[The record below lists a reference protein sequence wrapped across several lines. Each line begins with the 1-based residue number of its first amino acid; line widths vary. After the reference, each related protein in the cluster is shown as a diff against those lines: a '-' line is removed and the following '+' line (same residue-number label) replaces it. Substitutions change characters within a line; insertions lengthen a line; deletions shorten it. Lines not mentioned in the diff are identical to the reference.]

1 MATRFDAILNRY
13 REWRNGSKRGSK
25 TNSSLPSDSNGTIG
39 LSLAD
44 ENDEKN
50 LESCLD
56 NFDGSFE
63 FETRLE
69 TGSSMSV
76 IVMKRLDHYV
86 YLGKSAFE
94 NEIILKSRNFFEISS
109 S

>member
-44 ENDEKN
+44 ETDEKN
-50 LESCLD
+50 LEGCLD

-76 IVMKRLDHYV
+76 IVMKR
-86 YLGKSAFE
+86 
-94 NEIILKSRNFFEISS
+94 
-109 S
+109 

>member
-44 ENDEKN
+44 ETDEKN

-76 IVMKRLDHYV
+76 IVMKR
-86 YLGKSAFE
+86 
-94 NEIILKSRNFFEISS
+94 
-109 S
+109 